1 MGGRR
6 AARTYFETDKG
17 GTAMIVEQ
25 FVSFDIARMLKEAGF
40 DVPCRGVYVTDR
52 TGYYEFREYDN
63 KQTTDDLCWNTED
76 GFQYEYLA
84 PTQALAARW
93 LREVY
98 NVAIYSLY
106 DDDMEQWF
114 YVVDAFTKNPVINGF
129 QSGSEYDDYE
139 SAFEDGLR
147 EAIKMIKK

>member
-1 MGGRR
+1 
-6 AARTYFETDKG
+6 
-17 GTAMIVEQ
+17 MIEESY
-25 FVSFDIARMLKEAGF
+25 VSFDTAKLLKEAGF
-40 DVPCRGVYVTDR
+40 DVPCTSQYTEGKCIWNV
-52 TGYYEFREYDN
+52 GYPYNFNQDEFGYSR
-63 KQTTDDLCWNTED
+63 
-76 GFQYEYLA
+76 
-84 PTQALAARW
+84 PTQALAERW

-106 DDDMEQWF
+106 DDDMEKWF

-147 EAIKMIKK
+147 EAIKLIKM

>member
-1 MGGRR
+1 
-6 AARTYFETDKG
+6 
-17 GTAMIVEQ
+17 MIVEQ
-25 FVSFDIARMLKEAGF
+25 FVSFDTAKMLKEAGF
-40 DVPCRGVYVTDR
+40 NVPCRGVYVTDR

-63 KQTTDDLCWNTED
+63 KQTADDLCWNTED

-93 LREVY
+93 LLEVY

-106 DDDMEQWF
+106 DDDIEQWF
-114 YVVDAFTKNPVINGF
+114 YVVDDVFTKNPVINVF

-147 EAIKMIKK
+147 EAIKLIKK

>member
-1 MGGRR
+1 
-6 AARTYFETDKG
+6 
-17 GTAMIVEQ
+17 MIEEQ
-25 FVSFDIARMLKEAGF
+25 FVSFDTARMLKEAGF
-40 DVPCRGVYVTDR
+40 NVPCRGVYVTDR

-63 KQTTDDLCWNTED
+63 KQTTDDLCWDSED

-84 PTQALAARW
+84 PTQALADKW

-106 DDDMEQWF
+106 DDDTEQWF
-114 YVVDAFTKNPVINGF
+114 YFIDAFTKNSAINGF

-139 SAFEDGLR
+139 SAFEGGLQ
-147 EAIKMIKK
+147 EAIKLIKKQ

>member
-1 MGGRR
+1 
-6 AARTYFETDKG
+6 
-17 GTAMIVEQ
+17 MIEEQ
-25 FVSFDIARMLKEAGF
+25 FVSFDTARMLKEAGF
-40 DVPCRGVYVTDR
+40 DVPCTSQYTEGKCIWNV
-52 TGYYEFREYDN
+52 GYPDNFNQDEFGYSR
-63 KQTTDDLCWNTED
+63 
-76 GFQYEYLA
+76 
-84 PTQALAARW
+84 PTQDLAARW

-114 YVVDAFTKNPVINGF
+114 YVVDAFTKNPVINCF

-147 EAIKMIKK
+147 EAIKLIKKQ

>member
-1 MGGRR
+1 
-6 AARTYFETDKG
+6 
-17 GTAMIVEQ
+17 MIEEQ
-25 FVSFDIARMLKEAGF
+25 FVSFDTARMLKEAGF
-40 DVPCRGVYVTDR
+40 DVPCTSQYTEGKSIWNV
-52 TGYYEFREYDN
+52 GYPDNFNQDEFGYSR
-63 KQTTDDLCWNTED
+63 
-76 GFQYEYLA
+76 
-84 PTQALAARW
+84 PTQALAERW
-93 LREVY
+93 LREVH

-147 EAIKMIKK
+147 EAIKLIKK

>member
-1 MGGRR
+1 
-6 AARTYFETDKG
+6 
-17 GTAMIVEQ
+17 MIEENY
-25 FVSFDIARMLKEAGF
+25 VSFDTAKLLKEAGF
-40 DVPCRGVYVTDR
+40 EANLKTRYVEEEKDEWAFWGSGTKRSD
-52 TGYYEFREYDN
+52 YNYF
-63 KQTTDDLCWNTED
+63 DDTIAC
-76 GFQYEYLA
+76 

-147 EAIKMIKK
+147 EAIKLIKR

>member
-1 MGGRR
+1 
-6 AARTYFETDKG
+6 
-17 GTAMIVEQ
+17 MIEENY
-25 FVSFDIARMLKEAGF
+25 VSFDTAKMLKEAGF
-40 DVPCRGVYVTDR
+40 EEMVNSCFMYDDKADEYE
-52 TGYYEFREYDN
+52 YEFVNGYAIVKKALRDN
-63 KQTTDDLCWNTED
+63 YNGYENTISR
-76 GFQYEYLA
+76 
-84 PTQALAARW
+84 PTQALAERW

-98 NVAIYSLY
+98 HVAIYSLY

-147 EAIKMIKK
+147 EAIKLIKN

>member
-1 MGGRR
+1 
-6 AARTYFETDKG
+6 
-17 GTAMIVEQ
+17 MIEESY
-25 FVSFDIARMLKEAGF
+25 VSFDTAKLLKEAGF
-40 DVPCRGVYVTDR
+40 DVPCRGIYRVYRMGNYV
-52 TGYYEFREYDN
+52 FREYDR
-63 KQTTDDLCWNTED
+63 KYTKDDLCWNIED

-147 EAIKMIKK
+147 EAIKLIKK

>member
-1 MGGRR
+1 
-6 AARTYFETDKG
+6 
-17 GTAMIVEQ
+17 MIEEQ
-25 FVSFDIARMLKEAGF
+25 FVSFDTAKMLKEAGF
-40 DVPCRGVYVTDR
+40 DVPCFNQYTERGTIWHCDCPENFNKSQCVTS
-52 TGYYEFREYDN
+52 
-63 KQTTDDLCWNTED
+63 C
-76 GFQYEYLA
+76 
-84 PTQALAARW
+84 PTQDLAARW

-129 QSGSEYDDYE
+129 WSGSEYDDYE

-147 EAIKMIKK
+147 EAIKLIKK

>member
-1 MGGRR
+1 
-6 AARTYFETDKG
+6 
-17 GTAMIVEQ
+17 MIEESY
-25 FVSFDIARMLKEAGF
+25 VSFDTARMLKEAGF
-40 DVPCRGVYVTDR
+40 EANLKTRYVEEEKDEWAFWESGTKRSD
-52 TGYYEFREYDN
+52 YNYF
-63 KQTTDDLCWNTED
+63 DDTISC
-76 GFQYEYLA
+76 

-129 QSGSEYDDYE
+129 QSSSEYDDYE

-147 EAIKMIKK
+147 EAIKLITNENENRNNRC

>member
-1 MGGRR
+1 
-6 AARTYFETDKG
+6 
-17 GTAMIVEQ
+17 MIEEQ
-25 FVSFDIARMLKEAGF
+25 FVSFDTAKMLKEAGF
-40 DVPCRGVYVTDR
+40 NVPCRGIYRAYRIGTSV
-52 TGYYEFREYDN
+52 FHEYDR
-63 KQTTDDLCWNTED
+63 KSAKDDLCWNAVD

-114 YVVDAFTKNPVINGF
+114 YFVDAFAKNPVINGF

-147 EAIKMIKK
+147 EAIKLIKK

>member
-1 MGGRR
+1 
-6 AARTYFETDKG
+6 
-17 GTAMIVEQ
+17 MIEESY
-25 FVSFDIARMLKEAGF
+25 VSSDTARMLKEAGF
-40 DVPCRGVYVTDR
+40 HIPCIKVYNKHSKKLDAWSYPADSNQHTR
-52 TGYYEFREYDN
+52 YYS
-63 KQTTDDLCWNTED
+63 
-76 GFQYEYLA
+76 A

-114 YVVDAFTKNPVINGF
+114 YVVDAFTKNPVINVF

-147 EAIKMIKK
+147 EAIKLITK

>member
-1 MGGRR
+1 
-6 AARTYFETDKG
+6 
-17 GTAMIVEQ
+17 MIVEQ
-25 FVSFDIARMLKEAGF
+25 FVSFETAKLLKEAGF
-40 DVPCRGVYVTDR
+40 DVPCFNQYTERGTIWHCDCP
-52 TGYYEFREYDN
+52 ENFN
-63 KQTTDDLCWNTED
+63 KSQCATSC
-76 GFQYEYLA
+76 

-147 EAIKMIKK
+147 EAIKLIKK

>member
-1 MGGRR
+1 
-6 AARTYFETDKG
+6 
-17 GTAMIVEQ
+17 MIEEQ
-25 FVSFDIARMLKEAGF
+25 FVSFDTAKMLKEAGF
-40 DVPCRGVYVTDR
+40 DVPCFNQYTERGTIWHCDCP
-52 TGYYEFREYDN
+52 ENFN
-63 KQTTDDLCWNTED
+63 KSQCATSC
-76 GFQYEYLA
+76 
-84 PTQALAARW
+84 PTQALAERW

-147 EAIKMIKK
+147 EAIKLIKK

>member
-1 MGGRR
+1 
-6 AARTYFETDKG
+6 
-17 GTAMIVEQ
+17 MIEESY
-25 FVSFDIARMLKEAGF
+25 VSFDTAKMLKEAGF
-40 DVPCRGVYVTDR
+40 DVPCFNQYTDR
-52 TGYYEFREYDN
+52 GTVWHCDCPENFN
-63 KQTTDDLCWNTED
+63 ISQCATSC
-76 GFQYEYLA
+76 

-139 SAFEDGLR
+139 SAFEDGLQ
-147 EAIKMIKK
+147 EAIKLIKK

>member
-1 MGGRR
+1 
-6 AARTYFETDKG
+6 
-17 GTAMIVEQ
+17 MIEESY
-25 FVSFDIARMLKEAGF
+25 VSFDTARMLKEAGF
-40 DVPCRGVYVTDR
+40 EANLKTRYVEEEKDEWACWESGTKRSD
-52 TGYYEFREYDN
+52 YNYF
-63 KQTTDDLCWNTED
+63 DDTIAC
-76 GFQYEYLA
+76 

-147 EAIKMIKK
+147 EAIKLIKK

>member
-1 MGGRR
+1 MV
-6 AARTYFETDKG
+6 E
-17 GTAMIVEQ
+17 EQ
-25 FVSFDIARMLKEAGF
+25 FVSFDTAKMLKEAGF
-40 DVPCRGVYVTDR
+40 DVPCFNQYTERGTIWHCDCP
-52 TGYYEFREYDN
+52 ENFN
-63 KQTTDDLCWNTED
+63 KSQCATSC
-76 GFQYEYLA
+76 
-84 PTQALAARW
+84 PTQALAERW

-147 EAIKMIKK
+147 EAIKLIKK